1 MFLSR
6 EIDEKNVSTI
16 YENEEM
22 VDLNRSYSAK
32 ISSQSENEDNPEK
45 LNCNLGFLQLL
56 FIIFIFI
63 FNRYIDNII
72 YPY

>member
-32 ISSQSENEDNPEK
+32 ISSQSENEDHPEK
-45 LNCNLGFLQLL
+45 LNCNLGLLQ
-56 FIIFIFI
+56 F
-63 FNRYIDNII
+63 
-72 YPY
+72 